1 MIVDDNLNFVTRM
14 KGLLE
19 ELANISSINVASD
32 YDNAIQQIKE
42 NQPDFVLLDINLP
55 GKSGI
60 EILRVI
66 KQNKWECEV
75 IMISNHADEYYR
87 NQCYELGARHFLDKS
102 SEFGLVTEIISQQTF
117 N

>member
-1 MIVDDNLNFVTRM
+1 MIVDDNLNFVKRM

-19 ELANISSINVASD
+19 ELSNISSINVASD
-32 YDNAIQQIKE
+32 YDNALCQIKE
-42 NQPDFVLLDINLP
+42 HRPDFVLLDINLP

-60 EILRVI
+60 EILKMI

-75 IMISNHADEYYR
+75 IMISNHADDYYR
-87 NQCYELGARHFLDKS
+87 NQCFELGAQHFLDKS
-102 SEFGLVTEIISQQTF
+102 SEFGLVTEIISQQAL

>member
-19 ELANISSINVASD
+19 ELAAITSINVASD
-32 YDNAIQQIKE
+32 YDTAIRQIRE
-42 NQPDFVLLDINLP
+42 HQPDFVLLDINLP

-102 SEFGLVTEIISQQTF
+102 SEFGLVTEIISQQAYS
-117 N
+117 